1 MLLLPFKKIL
11 CPTDFSPCSYLALRN
26 AVELATELKAELCL
40 VHVVS
45 PIPRPP
51 ISTTSEGEQQV
62 YEPRL
67 AEYER
72 LLHASAEQKL
82 RDVIL
87 QQVPPAIASR
97 AIVTH
102 GDAAIEIVRIAEDE
116 RVGLIV
122 ISTHGMSGWRSVAF
136 GSTAE
141 RVVRLATRPV
151 LSIRAPCG
159 DAAGD

>member
-26 AVELATELKAELCL
+26 AVELATTLQAELYL
-40 VHVVS
+40 LHVVP

-51 ISTTSEGEQQV
+51 ISAASESDQRM
-62 YEPRL
+62 YDPRL
-67 AEYER
+67 ADYER
-72 LLHASAEQKL
+72 LLHESAEQKL
-82 RDVIL
+82 REVIE
-87 QQVPPAIASR
+87 QQVPPGIASR
-97 AIVTH
+97 AIVSH

-159 DAAGD
+159 PGST